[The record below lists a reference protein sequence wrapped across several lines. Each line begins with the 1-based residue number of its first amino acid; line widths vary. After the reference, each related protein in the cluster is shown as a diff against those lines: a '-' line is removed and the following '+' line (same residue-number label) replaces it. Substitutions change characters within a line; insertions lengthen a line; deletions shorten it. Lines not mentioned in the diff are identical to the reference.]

1 MPFGAAF
8 FSNYLVPLMIG
19 ARDVAV
25 PRLNALSY
33 WIFLTGGA
41 GILPNNAGTRA
52 AWIVNPQAIK
62 PGVNIPPHAFSAQD
76 LNAINVYLTTLQ

>member
-1 MPFGAAF
+1 VSAFGF
-8 FSNYLVPLMIG
+8 FLLGGIEALIVCLQLARPVNTVVG
-19 ARDVAV
+19 AETF
-25 PRLNALSY
+25 NALSY

-62 PGVNIPPHAFSAQD
+62 RG
-76 LNAINVYLTTLQ
+76 